1 MSQNA
6 PMCEALK
13 AALAAHELSLLWYD
27 TLDSTNNEAKRR
39 AASLSLPAVLIA
51 DTQTAGR
58 GRMGRSFFSPRK
70 TGLYF
75 SYLTDRSAPAE
86 TVGLTAAAAVA
97 AARAIARV
105 TGIETE
111 IKWVNDLLL
120 DGKKV
125 AGILAERFSAEGRLF
140 TVVGIGINLHT
151 AASDF
156 PEELRQKAGSLG
168 KVTVDREALVL
179 ALSEELHALVT
190 ALPDRTFMEEYR
202 ARSAV
207 LGRRVCY
214 TVNGSS
220 YEAVATAI
228 DDEGALIVRREDG
241 GETRLASGEI
251 SLSYEWE

>member
-1 MSQNA
+1 MSQSA
-6 PMCEALK
+6 PMREALK
-13 AALAAHELSLLWYD
+13 AALAARGLSLLWYD

-58 GRMGRSFFSPRK
+58 GRMGRSFFSPRD

-75 SYLTDRSAPAE
+75 SYLTDAPSPKA
-86 TVGLTAAAAVA
+86 TVGFTAAAAVA
-97 AARAIARV
+97 AARAVKRV